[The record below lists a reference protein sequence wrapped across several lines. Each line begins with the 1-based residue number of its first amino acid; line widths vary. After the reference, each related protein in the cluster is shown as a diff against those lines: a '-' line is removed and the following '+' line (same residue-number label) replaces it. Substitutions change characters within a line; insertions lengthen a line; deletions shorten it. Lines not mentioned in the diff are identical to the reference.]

1 VRIRNDHNFP
11 FIHEVHEECETP
23 YIKMDRVK
31 REEKEKQ
38 QTLIESLKCIK
49 RTFIVGVEIAKKYKN
64 SS

>member
-1 VRIRNDHNFP
+1 
-11 FIHEVHEECETP
+11 
-23 YIKMDRVK
+23 MDRVK

-38 QTLIESLKCIK
+38 QTLIESLTCIK